1 MVLLWTELR
10 KLEGRQYC
18 YYFRYVV
25 YYQLILY
32 GFSGGRCFRQRWQGE
47 NLPFRILCAAVRG
60 AVSLWREAAG
70 EKNGSRRLDMLTW
83 PPGSLPAELD
93 GRRSV
98 SNGRADY

>member
-60 AVSLWREAAG
+60 AVSLWR
-70 EKNGSRRLDMLTW
+70 L
-83 PPGSLPAELD
+83 SLIHI
-93 GRRSV
+93 
-98 SNGRADY
+98 